1 MVEAVQTAQDQAI
14 SRNERI
20 LREME
25 ALVDDLRAHQPP
37 YDCHGYARNWSIAT
51 THLEDALLRFRY
63 ALEHRGAAR
72 IDARDHERG

>member
-1 MVEAVQTAQDQAI
+1 MADATMTAQAI
-14 SRNERI
+14 TRDERI

-37 YDCHGYARNWSIAT
+37 YDCHGYARNWAIAT

-63 ALEHRGAAR
+63 ALEHTGACANEAGQR
-72 IDARDHERG
+72 R